1 MDKIIPQSA
10 ENALPPSN
18 NMGGKSIPS
27 IPSISSIL
35 SIPSPENAGDYVF
48 IPIGSGG
55 SKLGKVRVPNPASGI
70 TARAA
75 FIDQTSFTAQTRE
88 VSGAWFTDA
97 DFARV
102 ISPQL
107 EAIFGFGVTFDRGR
121 GLNFYESSFILGDSW
136 GFLCVGGQQETF
148 LVQITG
154 QGATAAAPGWEQR
167 LHDWLASMSSAR
179 ITRVDLAHDDFTGER
194 YSPEQARD
202 DYLQNRFT
210 LGGRRP
216 TCELRGNWLFPDGSG
231 LSFYV
236 GSRTSGKL
244 LRVYE
249 KGKQLGGA
257 ASQLFRD
264 WVRTELELHNEGRV
278 IPLDILINPG
288 PYLAGAYPALA
299 WVNDEQSRIA
309 TKQKTLKLQFDRAVL
324 MVRNQVGRYIGA
336 MVDVLGADELI
347 SRIRRE
353 GIPDRLIVPDYRESP
368 PPLEPEPSFPADWV
382 IGCAFA

>member
-1 MDKIIPQSA
+1 MSKIIPQSA
-10 ENALPPSN
+10 EKTLPPSN
-18 NMGGKSIPS
+18 NMGGKSGSFI
-27 IPSISSIL
+27 
-35 SIPSPENAGDYVF
+35 IPSPENVGDDYLF
-48 IPIGSGG
+48 IPIGGTG
-55 SKLGKVRVPNPASGI
+55 STFKRVKVPHPASGV
-70 TARAA
+70 TDRAA
-75 FIDQTSFTAQTRE
+75 FIDQVSFTAQTCE

-102 ISPQL
+102 VSSKL
-107 EAIFGFGVTFDRGR
+107 EEVFGFGVTFDRGR

-136 GFLCVGGQQETF
+136 GFLCVGGDRQKDTF
-148 LVQITG
+148 LVYLTG
-154 QGATAAAPGWEQR
+154 QGATAAAEGWEQR
-167 LHDWLASMSSAR
+167 LHDWLSSMSSAR
-179 ITRVDLAHDDFTGER
+179 ITRIDLAHDDFTGER

-202 DYLQNRFT
+202 DYLQDRFI

-216 TCELRGNWLFPDGSG
+216 SCEMRGNWLFPDGSG
-231 LSFYV
+231 ITFTV
-236 GSRTSGKL
+236 GSRNNGKF

-257 ASQLFRD
+257 ASELFPD

-278 IPLDILINPG
+278 IQLDILINPG

-299 WVNDEQSRIA
+299 WVKDEQSRIA

-336 MVDVLGADELI
+336 MMEVFGSADEVVSRI
-347 SRIRRE
+347 SRE
-353 GIPDRLIVPDYRESP
+353 GTPDRLIMPDYRESP
-368 PPLEPEPSFPADWV
+368 PPLEPEPSLPADWV

>member
-1 MDKIIPQSA
+1 MSKSIHQTA
-10 ENALPPSN
+10 ENTLPPGN
-18 NMGGKSIPS
+18 NMGGKSGS
-27 IPSISSIL
+27 FV
-35 SIPSPENAGDYVF
+35 IPSPENVGDDYMF
-48 IPIGSGG
+48 IPIGGTG
-55 SKLGKVRVPNPASGI
+55 STFKRVKVPHPASGV

-75 FIDQTSFTAQTRE
+75 FIDQVSFTAQTRD
-88 VSGAWFTDA
+88 VAGAWFTNA

-102 ISPQL
+102 ISLQL
-107 EAIFGFGVTFDRGR
+107 EAVFGFGVTFDRGR
-121 GLNFYESSFILGDSW
+121 GLNCYESAFILGDSW
-136 GFLCVGGQQETF
+136 GFLCVGGQRQKDTF

-179 ITRVDLAHDDFTGER
+179 ITRVDLAHDDFTGQR

-216 TCELRGNWLFPDGSG
+216 NCEMRGNWLFPDGSG

-236 GSRTSGKL
+236 GSRNSGKL

-257 ASQLFRD
+257 VSEMFRD

-278 IPLDILINPG
+278 IPLPILINPG

-299 WVNDEQSRIA
+299 WVDDEQSRIA

-368 PPLEPEPSFPADWV
+368 PPLEPEPSFPVDWV
-382 IGCAFA
+382 IGCAFT